1 MITERGP
8 SARRGRQFAQE
19 QVPKLLNA
27 LNKAAV
33 TLRMIQGVGRSST
46 SKSVE
51 FEELRRLNKDDLEQL
66 RLATSNLLSDL
77 RAELRRR
84 GHF

>member
-8 SARRGRQFAQE
+8 SARRGRQFSQE
-19 QVPKLLNA
+19 QAPKLLNA

-33 TLRMIQGVGRSST
+33 TLRMIQGVGRAST
-46 SKSVE
+46 SKSAE
-51 FEELRRLNKDDLEQL
+51 FQELRQLPKDDLEQL
-66 RLATSNLLSDL
+66 RLTTSNLLTDL